1 MGERVLKLEASAGSG
16 KTYRLTLE
24 YLIRL
29 FRLFAGL
36 KRQKGSRA
44 EAPRILASVL
54 AITFTNKAAG
64 EMKERILGRLKVFA
78 LHRKG
83 HPLPE
88 GDARFLTELAQ
99 QCSLEPDLI
108 LQLSEFVLDAIIVN
122 YNDFSVKTIDSL
134 MSAVVKVISPD
145 LDLPPDFEVQVDAGR
160 DLRQNALLYL
170 EELCDHDWGQVEEF
184 LKDLQDIEPLKNWRV
199 EQEMIGLLVYLHR
212 LSMNRDFDD
221 IDVPVLRHVQEEVA
235 KAAALT
241 KTALANWVALARSEP
256 AKKGINSHING
267 TRVKD
272 STVQAMEKFI
282 ASAQLLSGLPAVI
295 DKAVFKQEEADVL
308 LKKGA
313 PDEFRLRFG
322 ELFRAAKKHLSGLV
336 FLTAEYRV
344 LNVSRFYSGFVNFR
358 KRERK
363 TVFVEEFSR
372 TIRSRF
378 EEWQQSALPYIYL
391 KLSDRFRHF
400 LFDEFQDTSELQ
412 FKALTPLIDEAL
424 PSDEE
429 SALFIVGDRKQAIY
443 RWRGGNSELMDE
455 QRLRSEIP
463 SLELVNPNPFTHTL
477 DKNWRSLDVI
487 IDFNNNFWD
496 PEALAATLPSESMLK
511 PVRENF
517 ENFFQES
524 TGAGTPQRGYVNI
537 TVRAKDDGDQ
547 DDEDSLTVKET
558 LHGEILGMVNTARDK
573 GYEGS
578 DIAVLVRKNSDGRG
592 VIKYLAEHGIPAIS
606 DESLFLD
613 SSPLVNEIVSF
624 LRFLDFPPDNLNF
637 YTFITGSIFG
647 KAAEERFGEE
657 WAAFQETMLVCV
669 GKKELFYKRFQRP
682 CPNLWRELV
691 EPFFKAVGFLAVY
704 DLYQDILQVFRALRH
719 FADSTLFFLSFG
731 NLLHQLEQKEVSSIS
746 LFIDEWERMKRG
758 EGGRYAVDMPE
769 ENERIRVMTLHKA
782 KGLEFPVVILP
793 LSETS
798 SPVERPMFL
807 ENGRL
812 FHITKHD
819 AALNKQLRKIYLDEV
834 QKAALDVLNLYYV
847 GFTRAKEA
855 LLIPVVLKK
864 PPAKSKKDDPFKKL
878 GNFAHVVLR
887 HPAVKIVN
895 DDEDD
900 NTGEGDT
907 GVEEIREF
915 GTFSPK
921 EEKEAA
927 AAEPPLLDVAPK
939 KVLTSHWQRDFLVF
953 SGTPEEKVPQSEA
966 IERGELFHRVMARIR
981 DFEDRSRVQ
990 GEVERIVKQVGAPP
1004 YMTRWIT
1011 KFICHDTVFPFF
1023 NGGYRVLNEQE
1034 VVSVAGDDPV
1044 LRRIDR
1050 MLVGEDEVLVVEYKT
1065 GSDKLPQYREQVLEY
1080 VDIVTSIYEGK
1091 AVRPFLAYP
1100 DLLEVEEVQ

>member
-36 KRQKGSRA
+36 KRQKGGRA

-88 GDARFLTELAQ
+88 GDAQFLRELADH
-99 QCSLEPDLI
+99 CSLPPELI
-108 LQLSEFVLDAIIVN
+108 LELSEFVLDAIIVN

-199 EQEMIGLLVYLHR
+199 EQEMINLLVFLHR
-212 LSMNRDFDD
+212 MSMNRDFDD
-221 IDVPVLRHVQEEVA
+221 IDIPMLKKVQEEVA
-235 KAAALT
+235 ATANQT
-241 KTALANWVALARSEP
+241 KTALANWVALVRSEP
-256 AKKGINSHING
+256 VKNNINIHISG
-267 TRVKD
+267 TKVKD
-272 STVQAMEKFI
+272 ATVQGMERFI
-282 ASAQLLSGLPAVI
+282 ASDQLLAGLPAVI
-295 DKAVFKQEEADVL
+295 DKAVFKNENSDDL

-313 PDEFRLRFG
+313 PDDFRLRFG
-322 ELFRAAKKHLSGLV
+322 ELFLAVKQSLSRLV
-336 FLTAEYRV
+336 YLTAEYRV

-391 KLSDRFRHF
+391 KLSDRFQHF

-477 DKNWRSLDVI
+477 DKNWRSRGVI
-487 IDFNNNFWD
+487 IDFNNSFWN
-496 PEALAATLPSESMLK
+496 PEVLQATLPSASMVP
-511 PVRENF
+511 PVKENF
-517 ENFFQES
+517 ENYFQQA
-524 TGAGTPQRGYVNI
+524 TGAGEAQNGYVNI
-537 TVRAKDDGDQ
+537 TLRVNGGENQ
-547 DDEDSLTVKET
+547 EEEESLPLKES
-558 LHGEILGMVNTARDK
+558 LHAEILQMVREARAK
-573 GYEGS
+573 GYEGA
-578 DIAVLVRKNSDGRG
+578 DIAILVRKNSDGRG
-592 VIKYLAEHGIPAIS
+592 VIKYLAEHGVPAIS

-637 YTFITGSIFG
+637 YTFMTGSIFG
-647 KAAEERFGEE
+647 KAAAERFGDE

-669 GKKELFYKRFQRP
+669 GKKELFYKIVQRH
-682 CPNLWRELV
+682 CPYIWRELV

-704 DLYQDILQVFRALRH
+704 DLYQDILQVFGVLRH
-719 FADSTLFFLSFG
+719 FPDSTLFFLSFG
-731 NLLHQLEQKEVSSIS
+731 NLLHRLEQQEVSSIS

-758 EGGRYAVDMPE
+758 EVGRYAVDMPE
-769 ENERIRVMTLHKA
+769 ERERIRVMTLHKA

-793 LSETS
+793 LTETS
-798 SPVERPMFL
+798 SPVERPMFI
-807 ENGRL
+807 EDGRL
-812 FHITKHD
+812 FHITKND
-819 AALNKQLRKIYLDEV
+819 AALNNRLRKIYLEEV
-834 QKAALDVLNLYYV
+834 QKAVLDVLNLYYV

-855 LLIPVVLKK
+855 LLVPVVLRKL
-864 PPAKSKKDDPFKKL
+864 PADSKKDDPFKKL
-878 GNFAHVVLR
+878 TNFAHVLAR
-887 HPAVKIVN
+887 HSAV
-895 DDEDD
+895 DLGDE
-900 NTGEGDT
+900 EVKEY
-907 GVEEIREF
+907 GV
-915 GTFSPK
+915 FSPK
-921 EEKEAA
+921 EAKKEDSQ
-927 AAEPPLLDVAPK
+927 EPPLLEVAPK

-953 SGTPEEKVPQSEA
+953 SGAPEELVPSNEA
-966 IERGELFHRVMARIR
+966 MERGEMFHRVMARIK
-981 DFEDRSRVQ
+981 DFENRGQVRS
-990 GEVERIVKQVGAPP
+990 EVENIVKRVGAPP
-1004 YMTRWIT
+1004 YMTGWIT
-1011 KFICHDTVFPFF
+1011 KFVCHDDVFRFF

-1034 VVSVAGDDPV
+1034 VVSVAGEEPA
-1044 LRRIDR
+1044 LRRVDR
-1050 MLVGEDEVLVVEYKT
+1050 LLVGKDEVLVVEYKT

-1080 VDIVTSIYEGK
+1080 VDIVTPIYEGK
-1091 AVRPFLAYP
+1091 RVRPFLAYP